1 MKGRYSV
8 IVMVVIFMFVGGSA
22 LGQTFPSK
30 PINLWIGWGA
40 GGGTDIHQRA
50 QATIAAKILNQPIIC
65 TNAPGAGGILVL
77 GKLKN
82 EKPDGY
88 TIANSST
95 AALSRIP
102 LLQSVPFNAE
112 DPFKD
117 LVPVMA
123 YTRSNFGIAV
133 KSDSPWKTF
142 EDLVAYAKKNP
153 GKIRYSTTGVGTGGH
168 VAMEF
173 VAMQENIKW
182 IHVPFTNVAETV
194 TSVLGGHV
202 EVVSQTQE
210 WKPYVD
216 SGQMRLLVVEDEV
229 RNPEYPNVPTL
240 MEKGYDFAVRAIT
253 VLYAPAGTPKDVLNV
268 LGRALSQAAETD
280 EFKELLKKMGYPLF
294 IKSSDEVIKLIK
306 EDYAANKK
314 VFMNLGIGI
323 FKK

>member
-1 MKGRYSV
+1 MLA
-8 IVMVVIFMFVGGSA
+8 GSEA
-22 LGQTFPSK
+22 LGETFPSS

-50 QATIAAKILNQPIIC
+50 QASIAAKLLKQPIIC

-82 EKPDGY
+82 ERPDGY
-88 TIANSST
+88 TIANSSS

-102 LLQSVPFNAE
+102 LLERVPFNAE

-117 LVPVMA
+117 LLPVMS
-123 YTRSNFGIAV
+123 YTASNFGIAV
-133 KSDSPWKTF
+133 KSDSPWNTF

-173 VAMQENIKW
+173 IAMQENIKW
-182 IHVPFTNVAETV
+182 IHIPFTNVAETV
-194 TSVLGGHV
+194 TAVLGGHV

-216 SGQMRLLVVEDEV
+216 SGQMRLLVVEDAG
-229 RNPEYPNVPTL
+229 RNPDYPNTPTL
-240 MEKGYDFAVRAIT
+240 MEKGYNFAVRAIT
-253 VLYAPAGTPKDVLNV
+253 VLYAPAGTPGDRVKV
-268 LGRALSQAAETD
+268 LGQALSRAAETQ
-280 EFKELLKKMGYPLF
+280 EFKALLKKMGYPLY
-294 IKSSDEVIKLIK
+294 IKDSDELIKIIK
-306 EDYAANKK
+306 EDYQVNKK
-314 VFMNLGIGI
+314 IFMSLGIGI